1 MNIFSYLITTLE
13 IQLLDKI
20 SSNLKSFWALS
31 IWQSLDSQK
40 KKEKK
45 DNHPIDTGMA
55 TLMIVYNNNNNNN
68 NNNKEIKLGDK
79 NWKESNIQINLGI
92 CRISVSILNVIYMRE
107 GKIHKHYICL
117 KYHISNGSLSI
128 FI

>member
-45 DNHPIDTGMA
+45 DNLPIDTGMA
-55 TLMIVYNNNNNNN
+55 TLMIVYNNNNN
-68 NNNKEIKLGDK
+68 KEIKLGEE

-92 CRISVSILNVIYMRE
+92 CRISVSNLNVIYMRE
-107 GKIHKHYICL
+107 GKNHKHYICL
-117 KYHISNGSLSI
+117 QYHISNGSLSI